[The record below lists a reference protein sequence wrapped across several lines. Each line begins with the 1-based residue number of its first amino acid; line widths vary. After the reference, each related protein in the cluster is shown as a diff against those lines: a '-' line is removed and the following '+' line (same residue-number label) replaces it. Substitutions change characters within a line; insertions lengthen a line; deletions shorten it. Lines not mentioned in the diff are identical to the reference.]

1 MCESRA
7 VIINVNSRML
17 NIGAQY
23 MGLLEHLHEIHSIST
38 ISVFVEYA
46 LNFEE
51 IAEGNSFSLLYRLR
65 S

>member
-1 MCESRA
+1 
-7 VIINVNSRML
+7 ML